1 MDKVTYIL
9 KGFGFSSLTD
19 YLNSL
24 FSPNTS
30 VIILSA
36 SLATL
41 RVSIFSY
48 TGLDV
53 VVIAAFVFLIIAEF
67 QTGIRVSM
75 SIKMERFK
83 SRKFGRMILKIGTYI
98 SIVVVLHTF
107 SKRMEVPNVLGFD
120 INPFLWLYY
129 MVFTAIVFQLFIS
142 WMENLGCLGYKE
154 TKSIAGFVLRKFNKW
169 FEFDGKKDNGDN

>member
-1 MDKVTYIL
+1 
-9 KGFGFSSLTD
+9 
-19 YLNSL
+19 
-24 FSPNTS
+24 